1 MSRGTLAV
9 SLNQCLGSLAF
20 PRAPGRAGGPEV
32 EGPELTLTVT
42 VGRASAKA
50 RAGDRLWVMTRT
62 MQDERRLQV
71 VRRLQ
76 VRLPGVTTLLGDG
89 PRHRRPGPAYALGP
103 PHRPPGSTPRSAPRA
118 LRAPRGPWRLT
129 TAFDFG
135 LGSSRVCIVCAD
147 SDKSGHNIWKRF

>member
-32 EGPELTLTVT
+32 EGPELTLTVA

-71 VRRLQ
+71 VRRLSSSPT
-76 VRLPGVTTLLGDG
+76 RRDDAAGRRTSASP
-89 PRHRRPGPAYALGP
+89 PRPCIRPGPAA
-103 PHRPPGSTPRSAPRA
+103 SAATLNATIRA
-118 LRAPRGPWRLT
+118 ARFAGASGAV
-129 TAFDFG
+129 AFDNG
-135 LGSSRVCIVCAD
+135 I
-147 SDKSGHNIWKRF
+147 

>member
-1 MSRGTLAV
+1 MS
-9 SLNQCLGSLAF
+9 QCLGSLAF

-76 VRLPGVTTLLGDG
+76 VRLPGAGDDAAG
-89 PRHRRPGPAYALGP
+89 RRTSSSPPRPCIRPGPAA
-103 PHRPPGSTPRSAPRA
+103 SAARLNATIRA
-118 LRAPRGPWRLT
+118 ARFAGASGAV
-129 TAFDFG
+129 AFDNG
-135 LGSSRVCIVCAD
+135 I
-147 SDKSGHNIWKRF
+147 